1 MTIKVNVGDGSKEIT
16 ANVGAVTSRVK
27 VQSPLSLVRRD
38 PTTYNI
44 LIIVLDDIGPEF
56 FDFYSSGI
64 YEDIETT
71 KAKTPNLTALA
82 EAGIIFDNAYAAPVC
97 SPTRAQINTGYYPH
111 RTGQGTTNSATENP
125 TTRLSDSLTWLPE
138 ALRDGRGQGVY
149 FRSAWGKWHMCTP
162 IPGAL
167 PTGND
172 GHPKDNGYQRYAGQM
187 INASSNVANGD
198 YDHYI
203 WRYVTNSGSTVAS
216 TQIGDTADYLDNE
229 VDVPPSN
236 TSYNTDDNWN
246 AGRNAR
252 DFVTWAN
259 AQTRPFVA
267 YFCPNP
273 PHAPYQVPPYAYL
286 SAETVAELEA
296 ENMPQGFKVDPEAD
310 IARTRLVFRACM
322 EAVDYQ
328 IGYIRTN
335 LNSAKRDN
343 LMTIVV
349 GDNGTE
355 QSCIDETEDAP
366 LTKSHSKRTVYEQGA
381 RVPLVV
387 HGPLVGAPGR
397 RSSHFVHVVDIYRT
411 VIDMSWSPYAF
422 TKAPTDTHSISFFPV
437 IRNPDAPQ
445 ARSRVWTHTFT
456 PNMGLDEYPANIT
469 RDTYAI
475 RDARWKYVSLFAN
488 NVSTEQF
495 FDLQSDPWEA
505 NNLYASGP
513 SGLTAEQLSAFLRL
527 KGEAAAI
534 LAS

>member
-1 MTIKVNVGDGSKEIT
+1 MKINIGSGSKDVT
-16 ANVGAVTSRVK
+16 ANVGAVTTHARA
-27 VQSPLSLVRRD
+27 QSDLVPVRRD

-44 LIIVLDDIGPEF
+44 FILVIDDMGPEF
-56 FDFYSSGI
+56 FDFYTTGL
-64 YEDIETT
+64 YEDIATQR
-71 KAKTPNLTALA
+71 ARTPNLTALA
-82 EAGIIFDNAYAAPVC
+82 EAGLIFDNGYASPVC
-97 SPTRAQINTGYYPH
+97 SPTRAEINTGYLPH
-111 RTGQGTTNSATENP
+111 RTGQGTTNSATESP
-125 TTRLSDSLTWLPE
+125 TTRLSDSLVWLPE

-162 IPGAL
+162 IPGVL

-203 WRYVTNSGSTVAS
+203 WRYVTNAGNTVTS
-216 TQIGDTADYLDNE
+216 TQKGDIADYLGNE
-229 VDVPPSN
+229 VDVDPGN
-236 TSYNTDDNWN
+236 ATYNTDTNWN
-246 AGRNAR
+246 AGVNAR

-286 SAETVAELEA
+286 SPETVAELEA
-296 ENMPQGFKVDPEAD
+296 ESMPQGFKVDPEAD
-310 IARTRLVFRACM
+310 SARTRLVFRACI

-328 IGYIRTN
+328 IGYIRSN
-335 LNSAKRDN
+335 LNSVKRDN

-355 QSCIDETEDAP
+355 QACIDETEDAP
-366 LTKSHSKRTVYEQGA
+366 LTKNHSKRTVYEQGV
-381 RVPLVV
+381 RVPFFV

-397 RSSHFVHVVDIYRT
+397 RSSHFVHAVDIFRT
-411 VIDMSWSPYAF
+411 VIDMSWSAYAF
-422 TKAPTDTHSISFFPV
+422 TKAPADSQSISFFPV
-437 IRNPDAPQ
+437 IRNPDAAQ

-456 PNMGLDEYPANIT
+456 PNMGVDEYPANIT
-469 RDTYAI
+469 RDTYAL
-475 RDARWKYVSLFAN
+475 RDSRWKYVYLFAN
-488 NVSTEQF
+488 NVTTEQF
-495 FDLQSDPWEA
+495 FDLSSDPWEGT
-505 NNLYASGP
+505 NLYASGAG
-513 SGLTAEQLSAFLRL
+513 GLTAEQLAAFTRL
-527 KGEAAAI
+527 KNESAAI